1 MALTS
6 ESSSHES
13 DNADEPSWFAL
24 FGRVMLV
31 IFGGYAAAA
40 GFVAGASVALPLIG
54 MARSE
59 AVALASMLGFV
70 VYLVLLLWGFAE
82 RRLWR
87 LCLGLALLA
96 GGGFGVGSLM

>member
-1 MALTS
+1 MTRQSATPDRD
-6 ESSSHES
+6 S
-13 DNADEPSWFAL
+13 DDAVEPSWLAL
-24 FGRVMLV
+24 IGRVVLV

-40 GFVAGASVALPLIG
+40 GFVTGASVALPLIG
-54 MARSE
+54 MVRSE
-59 AVALASMLGFV
+59 AVALAAMLGFV